1 MAISYTFTTFAQFS
15 EATNID
21 ITTPE
26 KFYIVGYDAKEFRE
40 LRFDFGTY
48 INPTIKKIESA
59 YTSMITLTSTLEA
72 TCNTII
78 DNLQTEYGDIKGKL
92 TDDYET
98 TKDNLQTEFE
108 RLSSETVSKD
118 LTYTNKQPTPI
129 NFTVDGV
136 VRIPKGTTFDNVL
149 IADIITRLLYP
160 TIQATINVTYGSS
173 LIEIGVSNSKTVN
186 IGITEGT
193 VIKVDENRTYTF
205 TGIDWESPTI
215 TNKATTATNIIT
227 ITPTTETSYNYKV
240 TVSQNNSEIISQTF
254 KLTSVYPLYVATGT
268 STNITTTKQNL
279 IAKNNI
285 AIVTFTK
292 ETANTYYTLDVPG
305 TWNDIS
311 KMEVLDTSSNT
322 YKEWNNWKT
331 EFNKSEIKY
340 GDVTYKRY
348 CRTGKPV
355 GEEIGNNKFRITF

>member
-1 MAISYTFTTFAQFS
+1 MAISYTFTTFEQFS

-21 ITTPE
+21 ITIPK

-40 LRFDFGTY
+40 IRIDFGTY
-48 INPTIKKIESA
+48 IEPTISKIESA
-59 YTSMITLTSTLEA
+59 YTSMITLTSTLET
-72 TCNTII
+72 TCNNII
-78 DNLQTEYGDIKGKL
+78 NSLA
-92 TDDYET
+92 DDYE
-98 TKDNLQTEFE
+98 KAKANLQTEFE

-149 IADIITRLLYP
+149 ITDIITRLLYP

-193 VIKVDENRTYTF
+193 VIEAGEDRTYTF
-205 TGIDWESPTI
+205 TGTGWKSPTI
-215 TNKATTATNIIT
+215 TNKVTTATNTIT
-227 ITPTTETSYNYKV
+227 VTPTTETIYDYKV

-254 KLTSVYPLYVATGT
+254 NLTSVYPLYVATGT
-268 STNITTTKQNL
+268 STNTSTTKQNL
-279 IAKNNI
+279 ITKNSI

-292 ETANTYYTLDVPG
+292 ESANTYYTLDIPG

-311 KMEVLDTSSNT
+311 KMEVLDPSSNT
-322 YKEWNNWKT
+322 YKEWNNWRT

-340 GDVTYKRY
+340 GNVVYKRY